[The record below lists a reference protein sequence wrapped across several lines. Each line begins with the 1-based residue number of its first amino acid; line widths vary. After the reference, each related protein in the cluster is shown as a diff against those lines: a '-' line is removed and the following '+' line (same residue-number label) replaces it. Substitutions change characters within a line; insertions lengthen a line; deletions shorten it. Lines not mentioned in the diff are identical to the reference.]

1 MAPTNAINDS
11 ICSNNKKHGS
21 PFYTSPEFAILA
33 SNYESMTE
41 TSPTAAAMEQLEE
54 LIAKLVSAW
63 LPEHPR
69 LTSETARQEQEWIK
83 KFSNLSL
90 QAVYEMLG
98 NGILTVPLATGNGI
112 STSVVRDTLQA
123 GDFHQLRKS
132 YIPDQSLQRTP
143 VRKWLDQQEKAGLS
157 VTGRLYTVLDVH
169 SKYWNCIEEISRA
182 TFLSSRGAG
191 EFTWKE
197 FVALRGY

>member
-63 LPEHPR
+63 LLEHPR
-69 LTSETARQEQEWIK
+69 LTAETARQEQECIK

-98 NGILTVPLATGNGI
+98 NGILTV
-112 STSVVRDTLQA
+112 
-123 GDFHQLRKS
+123 
-132 YIPDQSLQRTP
+132 
-143 VRKWLDQQEKAGLS
+143 
-157 VTGRLYTVLDVH
+157 
-169 SKYWNCIEEISRA
+169 
-182 TFLSSRGAG
+182 
-191 EFTWKE
+191 
-197 FVALRGY
+197 